1 MRPKSVAVLI
11 STYNWPRA
19 LELAMEGLFKQTRL
33 PDEIIIADDGSGE
46 ETQEAIKRIKE
57 LAPKGVVLKHVW
69 HEDLGFR
76 RSMIL
81 NRGIAAAESDYI
93 IELDGD
99 CIPEKHFVAD
109 HLNVARENTFV
120 TGSRVKLDP
129 ESSVIIQ
136 EKGLKKAP
144 PKRFTNSA
152 NAWRI
157 PFIQNLLAPYYK
169 QKKIFAVRGCNL
181 AFWRKD
187 LLAVNGYDDSYVGWG
202 HEDIDIV
209 SRLRNMGLRRR
220 FLKGGGVIFHLY
232 HKEED
237 RSRDSLNKQKA
248 MEVIATKKIRA
259 EDGLDK
265 YINAQKD

>member
-19 LELAMEGLFKQTRL
+19 LELALEGLFKQTRL

-46 ETQEAIKRIKE
+46 ETQKVIKRMKE
-57 LAPKGVVLKHVW
+57 QVPKGVYLKHVW

-76 RSMIL
+76 KTIIL
-81 NRGIAAAESDYI
+81 NRGIAIAESEYI

-99 CIPEKHFVAD
+99 CIPEKHFIED
-109 HLNVARENTFV
+109 HLNIARENALV

-129 ESSVIIQ
+129 VSSIAIQ
-136 EKGLKKAP
+136 EKGIEKV
-144 PKRFTNSA
+144 NSKQIKNSL
-152 NAWRI
+152 NALRI

-169 QKKIFAVRGCNL
+169 QKKIFAVRGCNI

-187 LLAVNGYDDSYVGWG
+187 LLAVNGYDESYIGWG
-202 HEDIDIV
+202 HEDVDIV
-209 SRLRNMGLRRR
+209 NRLRNLGVRRR
-220 FLKGGGVIFHLY
+220 FLKAGGVVFHLY

-237 RSRDSLNKQKA
+237 RSRDTLNKQKA
-248 MEVIATKKIRA
+248 LDVIVSKKVRA
-259 EDGLDK
+259 ESGLDK
-265 YINAQKD
+265 YINSPKN

>member
-19 LELAMEGLFKQTRL
+19 LELALEGLFKQTRL

-46 ETQEAIKRIKE
+46 ETQKVIKRMKE
-57 LAPKGVVLKHVW
+57 QVPKGVYLKHVW

-81 NRGIAAAESDYI
+81 NRGIAVAESDYI

-109 HLNVARENTFV
+109 HLNVARKKAYV
-120 TGSRVKLDP
+120 AGSRVKMDP
-129 ESSVIIQ
+129 EASRVIQ
-136 EKGLKKAP
+136 EKGLQNVNPKK
-144 PKRFTNSA
+144 FTNAA

-157 PFIQNLLAPYYK
+157 PFAQNILAPYYK
-169 QKKIFAVRGCNL
+169 QNKIFAVRGCNL
-181 AFWRKD
+181 AFWRED

-202 HEDIDIV
+202 HEDIDLV
-209 SRLRNMGLRRR
+209 SRLKNMGVRRR
-220 FLKGGGVIFHLY
+220 FLKAGGVIYHLY

-248 MEVIATKKIRA
+248 LDVIASGKIRT
-259 EDGLDK
+259 ENGVDK
-265 YINAQKD
+265 YINSQKD